1 MRDMV
6 RKTPDKVA
14 AYELLHRSNE
24 PRERPPPISVERTFD
39 NFVEKFGGTKISDIL
54 ESKWKLPLNADYF
67 FKDHN
72 IIAELKT
79 FEGVFSG
86 PEAIRT
92 LSQACVD
99 AGCSAS
105 DLAGYVY
112 WGEALPE
119 RASNLVLRRFRR
131 AIEQRIKKAR
141 KQLRQ
146 SKSQFGNKDTQSLIL
161 IAIDQPPLF
170 GHDIMLNTIA
180 KLMGDN
186 YSDEHTDG
194 VIYMNPNAPTQPRA
208 DGMEFSGWFPFYR
221 DDEVNKRLSGFVNLL
236 GNRWLTYY
244 AEQIGEVHPI
254 LELDSFKDI
263 FAVLGGR

>member
-1 MRDMV
+1 M
-6 RKTPDKVA
+6 
-14 AYELLHRSNE
+14 
-24 PRERPPPISVERTFD
+24 
-39 NFVEKFGGTKISDIL
+39 
-54 ESKWKLPLNADYF
+54 PLNADYF
-67 FKDHN
+67 FKDYN
-72 IIAELKT
+72 VIAELKT

-86 PEAIRT
+86 PEAMRS

-105 DLAGYVY
+105 DLAGYVFR
-112 WGEALPE
+112 GEALPE
-119 RASNLVLRRFRR
+119 RANNLILRRFRR

-146 SKSQFGNKDTQSLIL
+146 SKSAFGKKDTQSLII
-161 IAIDQPPLF
+161 IAMDQPPLF
-170 GHDIMLNTIA
+170 GHDNMLAMIA
-180 KLMGDN
+180 RLMGDN

-194 VIYMNPNAPTQPRA
+194 VIYMNPNVPTQLRA

-221 DDEVNKRLSGFVNLL
+221 DDDVNERLSGFVNLL

-244 AEQIGEVHPI
+244 AGQIGEVHPI
-254 LELDSFKDI
+254 LELDSSEDM